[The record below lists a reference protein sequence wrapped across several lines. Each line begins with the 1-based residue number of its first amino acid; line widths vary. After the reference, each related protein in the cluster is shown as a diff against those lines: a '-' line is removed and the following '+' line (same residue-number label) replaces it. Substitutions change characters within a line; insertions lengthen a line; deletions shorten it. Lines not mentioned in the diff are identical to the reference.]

1 MTATVAVAQD
11 VLAMARLL
19 EEPAKLPH
27 QVFKSE
33 PGNGILNA
41 SNYA

>member
-19 EEPAKLPH
+19 EEP
-27 QVFKSE
+27 SE
-33 PGNGILNA
+33 AAPPGLQI
-41 SNYA
+41 